1 MEQPRAPA
9 TRYDFWKFWT
19 GQTISQLG
27 SAFSFF
33 AMPLLVFQLTH
44 SALNLAITTLTWAL
58 PHLLFGLVVGAW
70 VDRVDRKRLMIAVD
84 VLLAATMLTIPTLAY
99 FHALNVYWV
108 YAVDFAAS
116 TLSLIFEQAE
126 FTAIPSLAS
135 GGDLVSAN
143 GRINASFQAAQ
154 VAGPALAGAIVSV
167 VSVTSLYI
175 VDAAS
180 YLVSGA
186 ALVAVGVSFNLA
198 GGKERE
204 PSTILADIREGL
216 GYVLRHPV
224 LRNISLMMMLFNLV
238 HATVMAQAVLYA
250 KERLRTT
257 NFELGILFASAGVGA
272 VLFSLAAGRLR
283 RRLSFSAVVL
293 GCLMATGISLVIFAT
308 VPWFWLAVPF
318 WLLHEGFASLLN
330 INTFSLRQAIVP
342 NNMLGRVISVAGVLA
357 FSATP
362 IGSLVGGLAIQRTQ
376 NVALVFGTIGLLLF
390 FIPLAFTQTALGH
403 ADRYLPEEAKARPL

>member
-1 MEQPRAPA
+1 
-9 TRYDFWKFWT
+9 
-19 GQTISQLG
+19 
-27 SAFSFF
+27 
-33 AMPLLVFQLTH
+33 MPLLVFQLTH

-84 VLLAATMLTIPTLAY
+84 VLLAATMLTIPALAY
-99 FHALNVYWV
+99 FHALNVFWV

-126 FTAIPSLAS
+126 FTAIPSLAA
-135 GGDLVSAN
+135 GGDLVTAN
-143 GRINASFQAAQ
+143 GRITASFQAAQ
-154 VAGPALAGAIVSV
+154 VVGPALAGVIVSV
-167 VSVTSLYI
+167 VPVTSLYI
-175 VDAAS
+175 VDAGS

-186 ALVAVGVSFNLA
+186 ALVAVGVGFNLA
-198 GGKERE
+198 GGEERE

-224 LRNISLMMMLFNLV
+224 LRNVSLMMMLFNLV

-250 KERLRTT
+250 KERLHTT
-257 NFELGILFASAGVGA
+257 NFELGILFAAAGAGA
-272 VLFSLAAGRLR
+272 VLFSLGAGRLR

-293 GCLMATGISLVIFAT
+293 GCLMATGLSLVAFSLIS
-308 VPWFWLAVPF
+308 WFWLAVPF
-318 WLLHEGFASLLN
+318 WLLHEGFGSLLN

-362 IGSLVGGLAIQRTQ
+362 VGSLIGGVVIQRTQ
-376 NVALVFGTIGLLLF
+376 NVGLVFGAIGVLLF
-390 FIPLAFTQTALGH
+390 LIPLAFTRTALGH
-403 ADRYLPEEAKARPL
+403 ADRYLPQDAKARPAP

>member
-1 MEQPRAPA
+1 
-9 TRYDFWKFWT
+9 
-19 GQTISQLG
+19 
-27 SAFSFF
+27 
-33 AMPLLVFQLTH
+33 MPLLVFQLTH

-84 VLLAATMLTIPTLAY
+84 VLLAATMLTIPALAY
-99 FHALNVYWV
+99 FHALNVFWV

-126 FTAIPSLAS
+126 FTAIPSLAA
-135 GGDLVSAN
+135 GGDLVTAN
-143 GRINASFQAAQ
+143 GRITASFQAAQ
-154 VAGPALAGAIVSV
+154 VVGPALAGVIVSV
-167 VSVTSLYI
+167 VPVTSLYI
-175 VDAAS
+175 VDAGS

-198 GGKERE
+198 GGEERE

-224 LRNISLMMMLFNLV
+224 LRNVSLMMMLFNLV

-250 KERLRTT
+250 KERLHTT
-257 NFELGILFASAGVGA
+257 NFELGILFAAAGAGA
-272 VLFSLAAGRLR
+272 VLFSLGAGRLR

-293 GCLMATGISLVIFAT
+293 GCLMATGLSLVAFSLI
-308 VPWFWLAVPF
+308 PWFWLAVPF
-318 WLLHEGFASLLN
+318 WLLHEGFGSLLN

-362 IGSLVGGLAIQRTQ
+362 VGSLIGGVVIQRTQ
-376 NVALVFGTIGLLLF
+376 NVGLVFGAIGVLLF
-390 FIPLAFTQTALGH
+390 LIPLAFTRTALGH
-403 ADRYLPEEAKARPL
+403 ADRYLPQEAKARPAP